1 MKHDL
6 FEFNM
11 ENMTYGQRAW
21 RVIFLVCVIGVA
33 LMDLLVWRP
42 G

>member
-1 MKHDL
+1 MKHDI
-6 FEFNM
+6 FEFSMND
-11 ENMTYGQRAW
+11 MTRGQRAW
-21 RVIFLVCVIGVA
+21 RVLLLVTLIGVT